1 MKFEAANFQKRSGRP
16 VKFFVIRFFVPGPK
30 RQTGERNVKPVD
42 SRKKRGRVRVFPCI
56 VSTRFD
62 ISVSRRTIQAENST
76 LPRKRLSKIEIGSL
90 WTYFTWSLMS
100 IVKPT
105 RRFWKVQYEKRVN
118 QGPTSLSETLRQEV
132 YVIRIV
138 FNNTLV
144 WVEPELKLST
154 SDIA

>member
-62 ISVSRRTIQAENST
+62 VSVSRRTIQAENSA

-90 WTYFTWSLMS
+90 
-100 IVKPT
+100 
-105 RRFWKVQYEKRVN
+105 
-118 QGPTSLSETLRQEV
+118 
-132 YVIRIV
+132 
-138 FNNTLV
+138 
-144 WVEPELKLST
+144 
-154 SDIA
+154 